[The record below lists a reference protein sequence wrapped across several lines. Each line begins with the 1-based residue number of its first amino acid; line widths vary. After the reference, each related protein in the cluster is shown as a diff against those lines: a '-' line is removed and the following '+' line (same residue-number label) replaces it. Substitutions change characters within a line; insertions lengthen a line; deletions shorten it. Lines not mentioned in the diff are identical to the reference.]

1 MSLSRGGWLPAAKPR
16 SAPQALLP
24 SWVLV
29 FLGGGKVH
37 GRGGNVSQQ
46 PPVRTELLPR

>member
-29 FLGGGKVH
+29 FLGGG
-37 GRGGNVSQQ
+37 GRCTAGV
-46 PPVRTELLPR
+46 EM